1 MARPLRI
8 EFPGAL
14 YHITHRGNER
24 KNIFIDTDDREY
36 FLEVLSLVIERFGWL
51 CHTYVLM
58 HNHYHLLIETPT
70 GNLSRGMMQLNSIYS
85 QRFNR
90 RHNRIG
96 HLMQG
101 RFKSILVEKEAY
113 LLELSRYIV
122 LNPIR
127 AGFVDSPAEWKW
139 SSYGP
144 MVDLAPC
151 PGFLTTDWI
160 LSQFSNEKSRA
171 IASYKEFVQAGFGV
185 EFPTEGLV
193 ANVILGSELFIKRVS
208 HHLDNETRKHIE
220 EIPRL
225 QRQTL
230 SPELDEIIQ
239 RGMLS
244 GKSRD
249 ELIYLVYYD
258 HNYTM
263 KEIGEYFGLHYASVS
278 RIIKQQQ

>member
-1 MARPLRI
+1 MV
-8 EFPGAL
+8 
-14 YHITHRGNER
+14 
-24 KNIFIDTDDREY
+24 ID
-36 FLEVLSLVIERFGWL
+36 RFDWL

-58 HNHYHLLIETPT
+58 HNHYHFLIETPA

-96 HLMQG
+96 HLFQG
-101 RFKSILVEKEAY
+101 RFKSILIEKESY

-122 LNPIR
+122 LNPVR
-127 AGFVDSPAEWKW
+127 AGLVVFPEEWKW
-139 SSYGP
+139 SSYASTVG
-144 MVDLAPC
+144 LSPC
-151 PGFLTTDWI
+151 PEFLSTDWI
-160 LSQFSNEKSRA
+160 LSQFGNSKSMA
-171 IASYKEFVQAGFGV
+171 ISSYKEFVQAGYGV

-193 ANVILGSELFIKRVS
+193 ANIILGSELFVKKVS
-208 HHLDNETRKHIE
+208 HHLDDETRKDIE

-230 SPELDEIIQ
+230 SLELDEIIE
-239 RGMLS
+239 RGMRE

-249 ELIYLVYYD
+249 ELIYCVYYD

-263 KEIGEYFGLHYASVS
+263 KEIGEYFGLHYATVS
-278 RIIKQQQ
+278 RLIKQQEKEQ